1 MSHAT
6 GLPWDA
12 VSVLFNLPGHRV
24 LEAVDAGDGCPDCG
38 GLSDRVH
45 QRTWPRLRDVAV
57 GGRPGELEV
66 VLVKRRFA
74 CVESACPRRPFVQV
88 SVQVPLRAR
97 VTT

>member
-1 MSHAT
+1 M
-6 GLPWDA
+6 LI
-12 VSVLFNLPGHRV
+12 
-24 LEAVDAGDGCPDCG
+24 EAVDAGDGCPDCG

-74 CVESACPRRPFVQV
+74 CVESVYPRRTFVQV